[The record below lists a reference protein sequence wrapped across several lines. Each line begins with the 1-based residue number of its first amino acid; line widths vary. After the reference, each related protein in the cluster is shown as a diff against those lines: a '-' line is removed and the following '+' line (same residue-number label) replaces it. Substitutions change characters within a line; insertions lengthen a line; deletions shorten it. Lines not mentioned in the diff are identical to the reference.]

1 MDLMKEGG
9 KLEMKKFLGVVIVLL
24 VISVPMFCQE
34 NKAEVFGG
42 YQYTRI
48 NPGGGVGGE
57 NFNGWNGAATYNM
70 TKWLGLTGDFSGAYK
85 SISGVSLKTHTFM
98 FGPTVSMSTS
108 EKFKPFVHA
117 LFGGAHS
124 SASVSGSSISDT
136 AFATALGGGVDV
148 GSKKF
153 AVRIG
158 QFDYLMTR
166 FGGTSQN
173 NFRYSAGVVLRF

>member
-1 MDLMKEGG
+1 
-9 KLEMKKFLGVVIVLL
+9 MKKFLGLVLVLL
-24 VISVPMFCQE
+24 VVSAPMFCQE

-48 NPGGGVGGE
+48 NPGTGGD
-57 NFNGWNGAATYNM
+57 NYNGWNGALTYNM
-70 TKWLGLTGDFSGAYK
+70 TKWLGVTGDFSGAYK
-85 SISGVSLKTHTFM
+85 DISGVSLKTHTFM
-98 FGPTVSMSTS
+98 FGPTVSMTAS

-124 SASVSGSSISDT
+124 SASVSGSSIGDT

-158 QFDYLMTR
+158 QFDYLLTR
-166 FGGTSQN
+166 FGGTGQN
-173 NFRYSAGVVLRF
+173 NFRYSAGVVYRF